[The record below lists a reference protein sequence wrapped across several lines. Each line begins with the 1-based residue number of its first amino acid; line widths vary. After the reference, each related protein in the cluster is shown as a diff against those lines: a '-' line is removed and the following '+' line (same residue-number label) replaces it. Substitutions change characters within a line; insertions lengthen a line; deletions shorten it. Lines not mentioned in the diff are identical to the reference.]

1 MNNSISFEQLALQ
14 AIKESGKLGLSW
26 VDFTSKLKNKED
38 EFNKKI
44 EKFEK
49 SDIQAQNIASSFYVR

>member
-44 EKFEK
+44 SRRINKRF
-49 SDIQAQNIASSFYVR
+49 SN